1 MLSNHRKIGRC
12 YHPAIEGADR
22 RRDLQGVEQ
31 HPQAAGRSTAD
42 DCKNDSACAELRHGC
57 LGARGQ
63 NLVVGHQRTVD
74 IRNNGRDLRRRRS
87 REMMS

>member
-1 MLSNHRKIGRC
+1 MLSNHRKIGRR

-42 DCKNDSACAELRHGC
+42 DCKNDSACAELGHGC

-63 NLVVGHQRTVD
+63 TLVVGHQRSVD
-74 IRNNGRDLRRRRS
+74 IRDKGGDFRRWKSQR
-87 REMMS
+87 